1 MKAKGYSVRKGEYNQ
16 NASRQPYPG
25 VIIEEML
32 DSVSVHSGVE
42 HENYPVAL
50 IGDHQEEMKPKE
62 PDVSASKIVICFH
75 QSQKYF
81 FRNSFDKKKWKNL
94 WYDISQT
101 IPILEAVVSYKDL
114 G

>member
-62 PDVSASKIVICFH
+62 PDVSASKILRFAVTNFKNI
-75 QSQKYF
+75 S
-81 FRNSFDKKKWKNL
+81 WKSHLTRKSGNM
-94 WYDISQT
+94 
-101 IPILEAVVSYKDL
+101 
-114 G
+114 

>member
-62 PDVSASKIVICFH
+62 PDVSASKIVT
-75 QSQKYF
+75 
-81 FRNSFDKKKWKNL
+81 NLKN
-94 WYDISQT
+94 ISSET
-101 IPILEAVVSYKDL
+101 HLIRKS
-114 G
+114 GNTN

>member
-32 DSVSVHSGVE
+32 DSVSVHSHGVE

-50 IGDHQEEMKPKE
+50 IGEHHDDMKPKE
-62 PDVSASKIVICFH
+62 PDVSIFNN
-75 QSQKYF
+75 YF
-81 FRNSFDKKKWKNL
+81 LHFLIKKSWFACLFFSSEMCKL
-94 WYDISQT
+94 T
-101 IPILEAVVSYKDL
+101 FEAKKFQCIRT
-114 G
+114 